1 MATDFRKQIKA
12 RLAKLGLT
20 KYWLAKKMNAQNAIY
35 AYLREKSPAE
45 VRSDRLEKI
54 FDLLDAE
61 ERRQK

>member
-1 MATDFRKQIKA
+1 
-12 RLAKLGLT
+12 
-20 KYWLAKKMNAQNAIY
+20 MNAQNAIY